1 MQCVPMKPEP
11 PVTRTCSFAIVLVS
25 LLFDGRA
32 GLRSLFVDGNAISS
46 TIADRSIV
54 VQHMKHGFAL
64 VDSIG
69 AAGFA

>member
-1 MQCVPMKPEP
+1 
-11 PVTRTCSFAIVLVS
+11 LVS

>member
-1 MQCVPMKPEP
+1 M
-11 PVTRTCSFAIVLVS
+11 
-25 LLFDGRA
+25 GGA